1 MSHNICYVALFSSV
15 ISRIISLAFW
25 AFYKVKRAHEKETA
39 TANPRRILPHFPRR
53 SRRRRRNSRH
63 RRGPVAFPPPR
74 HPVRLRFPAGCQP
87 RPRSRRDMPLQDAAR
102 ILGKSLPTLL
112 RWIEAGKL
120 DGRQFGNRLWLVSAE
135 SVERVRA
142 SLSTPPPAPVPAQ
155 PPAPL
160 PDRLAHLS
168 NRIRPR

>member
-1 MSHNICYVALFSSV
+1 MKKKPQPPTPAAS
-15 ISRIISLAFW
+15 SRISPAVRAAVAAILDTDAGLSPSHRLA
-25 AFYKVKRAHEKETA
+25 
-39 TANPRRILPHFPRR
+39 ILSACDSPPDA
-53 SRRRRRNSRH
+53 SP
-63 RRGPVAFPPPR
+63 GPVPG
-74 HPVRLRFPAGCQP
+74 V
-87 RPRSRRDMPLQDAAR
+87 DMPLQDAAR

-168 NRIRPR
+168 SRIRPR